1 MADRQVVITGIGV
14 IASNGIG
21 REAFINSLIH
31 GASGIKPVS
40 LFDTSLF
47 KAKLAGEVRD
57 FKAEDFLGVKGLR
70 TLDRSTKL
78 ASASTKLALDDANL
92 QIREDNAT
100 EIGMAL
106 GSTLG
111 SISSIIDFD
120 KEALVEGPRYVN
132 PALFPNT
139 VINSPASQVSIRFNI
154 KGFNATVSTAFSA
167 SLDAIGYAL
176 DFLRTGRVNFV
187 LSGGVEE
194 LCLQTFLGFYKSG
207 CLAGT
212 DGVHPEICSPFDQR
226 RNGVILGEGSGIF
239 LLEDLQSAKERKAK
253 IYAEV
258 KGFGTGFTAH
268 SINKYDSSAKGLC
281 RAMQLAL
288 DQSRLNPEDIDYICA
303 AANSTQDADLIETK
317 AVKKVFGSHAPEIPL
332 SAPKSMLGE
341 CFSASGS
348 FGLAAALGAIE
359 KQNIPPT
366 INYQQK
372 DPLCDLD
379 YVVNQPRSKKIEN
392 VLINAF
398 GPSGCN
404 SSLVV
409 SEFKG

>member
-1 MADRQVVITGIGV
+1 MAEKRVVITGVGI

-21 REAFINSLIH
+21 KEAFISSVIQ
-31 GASGIKPVS
+31 GVSGIKPVS
-40 LFDTSLF
+40 LFDTASF
-47 KAKLAGEVRD
+47 KAKLAGEARD
-57 FKAEDFLGVKGLR
+57 FKAEDFLGAKGLR

-78 ASASTKLALDDANL
+78 ASACTKLALEDANL
-92 QIREDNAT
+92 QIREDNAA

-106 GSTLG
+106 GTTLG

-139 VINSPASQVSIRFNI
+139 VINSPASQVAIRFGI
-154 KGFNATVSTAFSA
+154 KGFNATISTGFSA
-167 SLDAIGYAL
+167 SLDAFGYAL
-176 DFLRTGRVNFV
+176 DFLRAGRASFV

-207 CLAGT
+207 CLAGA
-212 DGVHPEICSPFDQR
+212 DGIGLEISSPFDQR

-239 LLEDLQSAKERKAK
+239 LLEDLDSAKERKAE

-258 KGFGTGFTAH
+258 KGFGTGFMPH
-268 SINKYDSSAKGLC
+268 SINKYDLSAKGLC
-281 RAMQLAL
+281 RAMRLAL
-288 DQSRLNPEDIDYICA
+288 DQSKLNPEDIDYICA

-317 AVKKVFGSHAPEIPL
+317 AVKEVFGSHAPEVPL

-348 FGLAAALGAIE
+348 FGLATALGAIE
-359 KQNIPPT
+359 KQSIPPT
-366 INYQQK
+366 INYQEK

-379 YVVNQPRSKKIEN
+379 YVVNQSRSKKIEN

-409 SEFKG
+409 SRFKG